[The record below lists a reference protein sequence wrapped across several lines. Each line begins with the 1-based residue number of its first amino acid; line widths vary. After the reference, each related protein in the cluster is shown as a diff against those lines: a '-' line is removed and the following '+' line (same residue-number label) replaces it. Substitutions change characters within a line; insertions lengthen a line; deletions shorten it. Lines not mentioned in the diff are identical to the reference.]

1 MFVCTVWHQLYTSVH
16 TVHIINDH
24 LLTTWKATL
33 RTTCLFVNG
42 EGVLNCCLSPQ
53 SIAVCMEWQL
63 IEVVAKEQG
72 ILRNKQQKSVP
83 VVIKGIGAF

>member
-1 MFVCTVWHQLYTSVH
+1 
-16 TVHIINDH
+16 
-24 LLTTWKATL
+24 
-33 RTTCLFVNG
+33 
-42 EGVLNCCLSPQ
+42 
-53 SIAVCMEWQL
+53 MEWQL